1 MAEEEEDDYLT
12 MSFEDPKST
21 KASAAPKETSLQRT
35 ARLKRER
42 AEKARIP
49 SKKEREEAAAE
60 AREKAL
66 ATSMF
71 ENENASKSI
80 GAKMMAKMGYKAG
93 EALGKTED
101 ARTRPI
107 EVQMKDDRGG
117 IGMENEKKRK
127 IREAMGEREEGEKR
141 ARLTAEEYR
150 ERNMREREEKRAE
163 GQWWSAMRL
172 LEGFEE
178 DKEKEGGEEE
188 KTKKPQRPLR
198 SIPVLYRPLVKSRL
212 EKDREKRMRSELQQ
226 SLSRSRAAEYDED
239 SDGQDDGKVAS
250 ETALEEDLDEEDP
263 ELSELE
269 TMPFSERLEKILQ
282 YLREKYN
289 YCFWCKC
296 SYEDQE
302 MEGCPGLTED
312 QHG

>member
-21 KASAAPKETSLQRT
+21 KTSTAPKESSLQRT

-178 DKEKEGGEEE
+178 DKEKEGEEQE
-188 KTKKPQRPLR
+188 NKKN
-198 SIPVLYRPLVKSRL
+198 
-212 EKDREKRMRSELQQ
+212 
-226 SLSRSRAAEYDED
+226 
-239 SDGQDDGKVAS
+239 
-250 ETALEEDLDEEDP
+250 T
-263 ELSELE
+263 
-269 TMPFSERLEKILQ
+269 F
-282 YLREKYN
+282 N
-289 YCFWCKC
+289 
-296 SYEDQE
+296 
-302 MEGCPGLTED
+302 
-312 QHG
+312 